1 MERTERALIHHDH
14 LLDEEDQEELER
26 FLGKMF
32 PGDGDMYEKQL
43 KMMIE
48 GLDEDGDGTVTEEEF
63 LTMMIPIVEAEEEN
77 VEIGVVAKR
86 MFEIL
91 DDDHSGEIT
100 TSEFKETLE
109 KMGVMMSYEEVREL
123 FHEYD
128 DNLDGVMDE
137 EEFIKM
143 MCHQL

>member
-1 MERTERALIHHDH
+1 
-14 LLDEEDQEELER
+14 
-26 FLGKMF
+26 
-32 PGDGDMYEKQL
+32 
-43 KMMIE
+43 
-48 GLDEDGDGTVTEEEF
+48 
-63 LTMMIPIVEAEEEN
+63 MMIPIVEAEEEN